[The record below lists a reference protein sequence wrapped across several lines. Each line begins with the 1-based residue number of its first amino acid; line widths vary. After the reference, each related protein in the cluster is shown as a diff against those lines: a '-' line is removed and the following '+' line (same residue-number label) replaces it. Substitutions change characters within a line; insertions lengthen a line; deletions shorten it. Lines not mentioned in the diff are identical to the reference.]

1 MGRRVDWRLDDV
13 GWRHTLSLYII
24 EMIFCISFVFCF
36 LPHPYMDFRNWL
48 TDRVNGA
55 SGTDGSDGL
64 RRTRLL
70 EILGVVI
77 GLAVIAGVIFVGF
90 VRPRQGVEAV
100 RVQNDTNV
108 VAIRRALDQARN
120 DAGGDLSA
128 VVTLPGVLTPIGSG
142 NGEINLCGVLVPS
155 YLATMP
161 YKVGASGVGV
171 GGVDAVAH
179 YTSCADYE
187 TGYRVMRD
195 AVSGVVSVE

>member
-1 MGRRVDWRLDDV
+1 
-13 GWRHTLSLYII
+13 
-24 EMIFCISFVFCF
+24 
-36 LPHPYMDFRNWL
+36 MDFRNWL
-48 TDRVNGA
+48 TDDV
-55 SGTDGSDGL
+55 DGS

-108 VAIRRALDQARN
+108 VAIRRALDQARD

-142 NGEINLCGVLVPS
+142 SGEINLCGVLVPS

-161 YKVGASGVGV
+161 YKVGASGGV
-171 GGVDAVAH
+171 DDADAVAH

>member
-1 MGRRVDWRLDDV
+1 
-13 GWRHTLSLYII
+13 
-24 EMIFCISFVFCF
+24 MIFVFCF
-36 LPHPYMDFRNWL
+36 YLTLYMNFRNWL
-48 TDRVNGA
+48 TDGVNGA
-55 SGTDGSDGL
+55 SGADDSDGS
-64 RRTRLL
+64 RQTRLL

-108 VAIRRALDQARN
+108 VAIRRALDQARD

-142 NGEINLCGVLVPS
+142 SGEINLCGVLVPS

-161 YKVGASGVGV
+161 YKVGASGGV
-171 GGVDAVAH
+171 GAVAH